1 VKHLYRTYRLFLF
14 WILVLAGNFA
24 VAQNDS
30 TLKYPIKD
38 TRNKVPGYQNPYSLK
53 DPSSMT
59 TKVTFDPA
67 TGKYVV
73 TRYIGNTPIGFPM
86 YFNPEEYQQYKL
98 DQETRKNWSDKSTNN
113 ISQFERQSIIPKLAL
128 PPVLGGV
135 FGGNF
140 IDIRPNGSAELKFAY
155 QGLRQDNPN
164 LTFAQRKTG
173 NFDFDMNLQ
182 LSIQAQIGDKLK
194 FNANQ
199 NTQSVF
205 QFENRIKFDFNGKED
220 DIVKS
225 FEVGNVGLPLR
236 GTLIQGSQTLFGVK
250 SQLQF
255 GRLKVTGVVS
265 NQQGNSQNITV
276 QNGAQVTNFSMA
288 GDEYDA
294 NRHFFLNQSFR
305 ANFDKALSK
314 LPIIQSPYRIT
325 RIEVWVVRRPVDN
338 DPEIRDVLAFA
349 DLAENDS
356 TYIANSS
363 YKNSASGANPSNYAN
378 GLYQDLLSDTNI
390 RLTNNSL
397 NALRNK
403 FPTLQNSVDF
413 EQITLKKLGP
423 NDFTYHPQLGFISL
437 NQALNND
444 QVLAVAYEYT
454 YNGQVYRVGEF
465 SNERP
470 TEPNNPS
477 VLFLKL
483 LKGTQ
488 IRVDRPIWDLMM
500 KNIYSLNAYQ
510 VAKEDFFLDV
520 VYADLNNGYKRFLPE
535 GAIKGIPLI
544 RVSGLDSLNV
554 QLEPTP
560 DGVFDFIDGLTIDAQ
575 KGRIMFPVLEP
586 FGSNLKKKFANT
598 PNEIQQKYL
607 FQELYDSTRAW
618 AVQFPEKNRFYI
630 KGKYKGQSG
639 NEIFLGAINVPEGS
653 VKVTAGNRQL
663 VEGSDYTVDYTLGRV
678 KIINPSVLS
687 SGQPVNVSFEN
698 NPGFTPV
705 SRSLIASRFD
715 YMVAKNFNVGGTILR
730 LNERPITPK
739 VNQGDEPIKNTVIGL
754 DANFNKDSRFLTKA
768 LDALPLYSTKEK
780 STITF
785 DGEFAQLFPGNA
797 NAISKN
803 GVSYIDDFEGAEN
816 SFDIRQPMQWYLAS
830 VPSVFPES
838 NLVDSLAS
846 NKNRAKIAW
855 HQLDP
860 LFFRETS
867 ITPKHIADDKKQRSN
882 HYFREVLEQEVFPN
896 KQLATTQPLFIN
908 TFDLRYY
915 PNERGPYNFDASP
928 TPGIS
933 YGLNADG
940 TLNNPSS
947 RWAGIQRTI
956 TQNDFEAANIEFIEF
971 WMMDPFNAKDGNPNH
986 KGGDFVINLGSVS
999 EDILKDDRHAF
1010 EHGNPRNP
1018 QANTSMDTTHLGI
1031 VPNLRPVVNTF
1042 DNDPNSRQYQDI
1054 GYDGLNDSSE
1064 RSFFKNRFLDL
1075 VKGILNPAAYDQVSN
1090 DPAADNYH
1098 HFRGTDYDNAATS
1111 IEERYK
1117 KFNGPE
1123 GNSPTPEQSKE
1134 SYPTTATNQPNNE
1147 DINLDNSLNRIEAY
1161 YEYKIK
1167 LKPSEMVVGKNYI
1180 ADKLTTTVTLAD
1192 GTRSEIIWYQFRVPV
1207 MKPQRKVGPVVDF
1220 KSIRYLRM
1228 YLNGFDEKI
1237 AIRFATFQLVRTDW
1251 RRYSGKMDSPNEQ
1264 VPQDDPDNPT
1274 NFTLSTVNIEEN
1286 GYKKPVNY
1294 VLPPDIERVQNV
1306 LTNNFQQLNE
1316 QSIQLKVCNLLDGD
1330 ARAVF
1335 KNTTFDIRAYKRIRM
1350 FVHAEGGNLRDKEL
1364 HAFIRLGN
1372 DFTGNYYE
1380 YEIPLTVTQPGLYKG
1395 EVLDDRIKVWPTENE
1410 LNVTF
1415 EELNNVKLDRNAQH
1429 IDKTFPYTI
1438 VTSDGKRIT
1447 VKGNP
1452 NLANVQVIMLGI
1464 RNPKCNALT
1473 PGNDDCGSECG
1484 EVWFNELRLTDFD
1497 NRSGWAAR
1505 GTVNVRLAD
1514 LGTVNVSGFK
1524 KSIGY
1529 GNVDSKVADR
1539 NRLDTKEFDINSQLE
1554 MGKFFPTKWRVAAPL
1569 SLGFG
1574 QSFKTPEYN
1583 PLDPD
1588 IKMVLLKNFLP
1599 KSEVDSIYNIVQDF
1613 TQRKNLSLTNL
1624 RKSKTTTKSLPWDP
1638 SNFDFTY
1645 TFSEQKYRNFEK
1657 QSDINRQQMGAL
1669 GYNFVST
1676 AKPYKPF
1683 KNVKSE
1689 YLKFISDF
1697 NILPLP
1703 NSFNFRTSMNRSY
1716 NELILRNNS
1725 DPGSPP
1731 LDTLFNK
1738 NFTMTR
1744 DYNLAYNIAQS
1755 IQFQYTAN
1763 NQSRI
1768 DEPLGRID
1776 QKWEKDSIMGNIL
1789 NGGRTTGF
1797 NQNVNLNYNLPF
1809 NKFPFLDFIN
1819 ATAGYRTTYN
1829 WQTATLA
1836 APNLGN
1842 TISNSSTQQG
1852 NAQLNFVQLYN
1863 KVNFLQLINNDQPFP
1878 WAQKMMKEKEAE
1890 DALKGAT
1897 KKDSTK
1903 IQPPKKKAKNVF
1915 GEDLEDET
1923 DVESVD
1929 NSSPKRTG
1937 EKAGEEKKQ
1946 RREPV
1951 SVSIMR
1957 YSVRAMMMV
1966 RNASFNYTYTTGTI
1980 IPGFNQKPQLLGNN
1994 LITDAPGWGFVFGE
2008 QSDMRNRL
2016 ASNQWLVKDSFL
2028 TSFYQQT
2035 RNLNLNA
2042 RAVVEP
2048 FKDFRIELNATRN
2061 ESYQLQDNF
2070 KYDFLNSQYRSYNPV
2085 ESGNFS
2091 ISTITLK
2098 SAFDKIDRD
2107 PTSPTYLKSD
2117 TYDKFTQYRQSVS
2130 NQLGIINPNS
2140 GGIDSLGY
2148 ALGYSGKS
2156 PSVLIP
2162 SFLAAYT
2169 GKDAN
2174 GLNSGAFPSIPLP
2187 NWRVSYS
2194 INGKKGKLSKVL
2206 QSLTIQHSYSSTY
2219 SANNYISNLLY
2230 RPGTNGAPLGK
2241 DSITGDFIPKYQMGN
2256 ITLNEQLQPLIG
2268 LDFTLKNGLT
2278 ARFEYRKSRIVNL
2291 SLLNNRIS
2299 QQNTS
2304 DITIGVGFKIA
2315 GDKLPIMMNGKKL
2328 TNNLDCR
2335 FDLSIRDNNTI
2346 IRDIDAPATPSAG
2359 MKVVSIRPNI
2369 NYIIND
2375 KVTLRVFYDRVG
2387 NIPFTAQSY
2396 PSANVNAGFS
2406 LRFTLTQ

>member
-1 VKHLYRTYRLFLF
+1 VKKLTFTYRFWGFIFLFLG
-14 WILVLAGNFA
+14 LSKTYS
-24 VAQNDS
+24 QNDS
-30 TLKYPIKD
+30 TLRFPIKD
-38 TRNKVPGYQNPYSLK
+38 QRNKTLNSPNPFQLK
-53 DPSSMT
+53 DPTNLT
-59 TKVTFDPA
+59 TKVVFDPKS
-67 TGKYVV
+67 GKYIV
-73 TRYIGNTPIGFPM
+73 TRYLGGQPMGFPM
-86 YFNPEEYQQYKL
+86 YYTPEEYQDFRLK
-98 DQETRKNWSDKSTNN
+98 QESRKNWNEKSSNN
-113 ISQFERQSIIPKLAL
+113 ISNFERQSVIPKLAL
-128 PPVLGGV
+128 PPVLGGI

-140 IDIRPNGSAELKFAY
+140 IDIRPNGSAELKFGY

-164 LTFAQRKTG
+164 LTFAQRRTG

-182 LSIQAQIGDKLK
+182 LNIQAQIGERLK

-199 NTQSVF
+199 NTQSIF
-205 QFENRIKFDFNGKED
+205 QFENRIKFDFNGQED

-225 FEVGNVGLPLR
+225 VEVGNVGLPLR

-276 QNGAQVTNFSMA
+276 QNGAQVTNFSLA
-288 GDEYDA
+288 ADEYDA

-305 ANFDKALSK
+305 ANFDQALSK

-356 TYIANSS
+356 NYIANQAF
-363 YKNSASGANPSNYAN
+363 KGGVIGPVPSNYAN
-378 GLYQDLLSDTNI
+378 TLYQDLLVDSNI

-397 NALRNK
+397 NALRTRY
-403 FPTLQNSVDF
+403 PSLQNSVDF
-413 EQITLKKLGP
+413 EQITLKKLNP
-423 NDFTYHPQLGFISL
+423 NEYTFHPQLGFVSL
-437 NQALNND
+437 NSALNND

-454 YNGQVYRVGEF
+454 YNGEVYRVGEF

-510 VAKEDFFLDV
+510 VAREDFFLDV

-535 GAIKGIPLI
+535 GTIKGIPLI
-544 RVSGLDSLNV
+544 RVMGLDSLNV
-554 QLEPTP
+554 QQEPTP

-575 KGRIMFPVLEP
+575 KGRVMFPVLEP
-586 FGSNLKKKFANT
+586 FGSNLKKKFTNT
-598 PNEIQQKYL
+598 AAEIQQKYL
-607 FQELYDSTRAW
+607 YQELYDSTRAW
-618 AVQFPEKNRFYI
+618 AIQFPEKNRFFI
-630 KGKYKGQSG
+630 RGKYKGQSG

-653 VKVTAGNRQL
+653 VRVTAGNRQL

-678 KIINPSVLS
+678 KIINPSILS

-705 SRSLIASRFD
+705 ARSLLATRMD
-715 YMVAKNFNVGGTILR
+715 YMVSRNFNLGGTILR

-754 DANFNKDSRFLTKA
+754 DANFNKDSRLLTKM

-797 NAISKN
+797 AAISKS
-803 GVSYIDDFEGAEN
+803 GVSYIDDFEGTEN
-816 SFDIRQPMQWYLAS
+816 SFDIRQPMQWYLSS

-846 NKNRAKIAW
+846 NKNRARIAW
-855 HQLDP
+855 HTLDP

-867 ITPKHIADDKKQRSN
+867 ITPKHIANDKSQRSN

-908 TFDLRYY
+908 TFDIRFY
-915 PNERGPYNFDASP
+915 PNERGPYNFDANP

-933 YGLNADG
+933 FGLNADG
-940 TLNNPSS
+940 SLNNPTS
-947 RWAGIQRTI
+947 RWGGIQRVI

-986 KGGDFVINLGSVS
+986 KGGEFVINLGSVS
-999 EDILKDDRHAF
+999 EDVLKDDRHAF
-1010 EHGNPRNP
+1010 EHGNPRSP
-1018 QANTSMDTTHLGI
+1018 GATTSLDTTQLGI
-1031 VPNLRPVVNTF
+1031 VPNLRPIVNTF

-1064 RSFFKNRFLDL
+1064 RSFFKTRFLDV
-1075 VKGILNPAAYDQVSN
+1075 VKNVLNPAAYSQIET

-1098 HFRGTDYDNAATS
+1098 HFRGTDFDQAEVS
-1111 IEERYK
+1111 VEDRYK

-1123 GNSPTPEQSKE
+1123 GNSPTPEQSNE
-1134 SYPTTATNQPNNE
+1134 SFPTTATNQPNNE

-1161 YEYKIK
+1161 YEYKIR
-1167 LKPSEMVVGKNYI
+1167 LKPNEMVVGRNYI
-1180 ADKLTTTVTLAD
+1180 SDKLTTTVTLAD
-1192 GTRSEIIWYQFRVPV
+1192 GSRSDITWYQFRVPV

-1220 KSIRYLRM
+1220 KSIRFLRL

-1237 AIRFATFQLVRTDW
+1237 ALRFATFQLVRTEW
-1251 RRYSGKMDSPNEQ
+1251 RRYAGKMDSPNEQ
-1264 VPQDDPDNPT
+1264 IPQDDPDNPT
-1274 NFTLSTVNIEEN
+1274 NFILSTVNIEEN

-1306 LTNNFQQLNE
+1306 MTNNFQQLNE

-1335 KNTTFDIRAYKRIRM
+1335 KNTTLDIRAYKRIRM
-1350 FVHAEGGNLRDKEL
+1350 FVHAEGDNLRNDEL
-1364 HAFIRLGN
+1364 HAFVRLGN

-1380 YEIPLTVTQPGLYKG
+1380 YEIPLKVTQPGLYKG
-1395 EVLDDRIKVWPTENE
+1395 EVLDDRRKVWPTENE

-1415 EELNNVKLDRNAQH
+1415 EELNNVKLERNAQKY
-1429 IDKTFPYTI
+1429 DKNFPYTI

-1452 NLANVQVIMLGI
+1452 NLSNVQVIMMGI
-1464 RNPKCNALT
+1464 RNPKCNAIN

-1505 GTVNVRLAD
+1505 GTVNIRLAD
-1514 LGTVNVSGFK
+1514 LGTINVSGFR

-1539 NRLDTKEFDINSQLE
+1539 NRMDTKEYDLNSQLE
-1554 MGKFFPTKWRVAAPL
+1554 MGKFFPTKWNVMAPL
-1569 SLGFG
+1569 SIGFG
-1574 QSFKTPEYN
+1574 ESFKTPEYN

-1588 IKMVLLKNFLP
+1588 IKMELLKNFLP
-1599 KSEVDSIYNIVQDF
+1599 RSEVDSINNIVQDY
-1613 TQRKNLSLTNL
+1613 TRRKNLNLTNL
-1624 RKSKTTTKSLPWDP
+1624 RKGRTGTKVLPWDP
-1638 SNFDFTY
+1638 SNFDLTY
-1645 TFSEQKYRNFEK
+1645 TFSEIKNRNFEK

-1669 GYNFVST
+1669 GYNFASQ
-1676 AKPYKPF
+1676 AKPIKPF
-1683 KNVKSE
+1683 KNIKSE

-1697 NILPLP
+1697 NIVPIP
-1703 NSFNFRTSMNRSY
+1703 NNFTFRTAANRSY

-1738 NFTMTR
+1738 NFTLTR
-1744 DYNLAYNIAQS
+1744 DYNLTYNIAQS

-1776 QKWEKDSIMGNIL
+1776 QKWERDSIINNVL
-1789 NGGRTTGF
+1789 LGGRTTGF
-1797 NQNVNLNYNLPF
+1797 NHNANINYNLPF
-1809 NKFPFLDFIN
+1809 SKFPGFEFIT

-1842 TISNSSTQQG
+1842 TISNSSTQTG

-1863 KVNFLQLINNDQPFP
+1863 KIDFLSKVNNNQPFP
-1878 WAQKMMKEKEAE
+1878 WSEKLMKEQKAKE
-1890 DALKGAT
+1890 DSLKPA
-1897 KKDSTK
+1897 
-1903 IQPPKKKAKNVF
+1903 PKKKAKNVF

-1923 DVESVD
+1923 DVEQVD
-1929 NSSPKRTG
+1929 NSKETSKV
-1937 EKAGEEKKQ
+1937 AGTKDEKKE
-1946 RREPV
+1946 RKEPI
-1951 SVSIMR
+1951 SASILR
-1957 YSVRAMMMV
+1957 HSVRAMMMV
-1966 RNASFNYTYTTGTI
+1966 RNASMNYSYTTGTI
-1980 IPGFNQKPQLLGNN
+1980 IPGFNQRPQLFGTN
-1994 LITDAPGWGFVFGE
+1994 LVSNSPGWGFVFGE
-2008 QSDMRNRL
+2008 QSDMRPRL
-2016 ASNQWLVKDSFL
+2016 AANNWLVRDSFL

-2035 RNLNLNA
+2035 RNLTLNA

-2048 FKDFRIELNATRN
+2048 FNNFRIELNANRN
-2061 ESYQLQDNF
+2061 ETYSLQDNF
-2070 KYDFLNSQYRSYNPV
+2070 KYDFQNLEYRSFNPL
-2085 ESGNFS
+2085 ETGSFS
-2091 ISTITLK
+2091 ISTITWK

-2107 PTSPTYLKSD
+2107 PTSPTYLQSA
-2117 TYDKFTQYRQSVS
+2117 TYDRFAASRKQISK
-2130 NQLGIINPNS
+2130 NLGSANPYS
-2140 GGIDSLGY
+2140 TGVDSLGF
-2148 ALGYSGKS
+2148 ANGYSGKS

-2162 SFLAAYT
+2162 AFLAAYT
-2169 GKDAN
+2169 GKEID
-2174 GLNSGAFPSIPLP
+2174 GLNSGAFPTIPLP
-2187 NWRVSYS
+2187 NWRVTYS
-2194 INGKKGKLSKVL
+2194 LNSKKGAFAKLF

-2219 SANNYISNLLY
+2219 TANNYISNLLY
-2230 RPGTNGAPLGK
+2230 KGGEGGFALGR
-2241 DSITGDFIPKYQMGN
+2241 DTITGDFIPKYQMGN
-2256 ITLNEQLQPLIG
+2256 ITLSEQLQPLIG
-2268 LDFTLKNGLT
+2268 LDFTMKSGLT
-2278 ARFEYRKSRIVNL
+2278 ARFEYRRSRMISL

-2304 DITIGVGFKIA
+2304 DVTVGLGFKIA
-2315 GDKLPIMMNGKKL
+2315 SDKLPVLLNGSKFK
-2328 TNNLDCR
+2328 NDLDFR
-2335 FDLSIRDNNTI
+2335 FDFSIRDNSTI
-2346 IRDIDAPATPSAG
+2346 IRDIDAPPTPSAG

-2369 NYIIND
+2369 NYIINE
-2375 KVTLRVFYDRVG
+2375 KVTLRIFYDRVG

-2396 PSANVNAGFS
+2396 PSANTNAGFS
-2406 LRFTLTQ
+2406 LRFTLAQ